1 MEQHAIP
8 QQISSYEFRLVG
20 DMTLKQFLKAAAGI
34 VIAVLINSTKMFV
47 LVKWPLMLLFAGGGL
62 ALAFVPYQDRP
73 LETWIISFIK
83 SIYSPTI
90 YTYRKGAKSDWTEA
104 MVTAK
109 KNEAEEIVMED
120 EVKVVKDK
128 SRVREFIESLPSV
141 QREKENNLT
150 NKPIN
155 QVIQTNSN
163 KQIPIIKQEKTEI
176 MKPEDEAE
184 DWRKQGAE
192 LNLKTQKLGA
202 TGTAI
207 FGAIPMPDIPEI
219 PNLVVGMVTDLQGK
233 IVEGA
238 IVEIQDNLGNP
249 SRVLKTNALGQF
261 RSSTQLA
268 NGKYLIIPEK
278 ENYEFDRVEVNLS
291 GKIIE
296 PIRIKALN

>member
-1 MEQHAIP
+1 
-8 QQISSYEFRLVG
+8 
-20 DMTLKQFLKAAAGI
+20 MTLKQFLKAAAGI

-47 LVKWPLMLLFAGGGL
+47 LIKWPLMAVFAGGGL

-73 LETWIISFIK
+73 LETWIAAFIK

-90 YTYRKGAKSDWTEA
+90 YTYRKGKKSDWTEV
-104 MVTAK
+104 MVSTK
-109 KNEAEEIVMED
+109 KDEDEEVKED
-120 EVKVVKDK
+120 EVKMTKDK
-128 SRVREFIESLPSV
+128 TRVREFIESLPSV
-141 QREKENNLT
+141 KREQVKIT
-150 NKPIN
+150 NRPID

-163 KQIPIIKQEKTEI
+163 EQIPMSERDGIVTSVEE
-176 MKPEDEAE
+176 EAK
-184 DWRKQGAE
+184 DWREEKAG
-192 LNLKTQKLGA
+192 LNLITQKLGA
-202 TGTAI
+202 TGTVS

-219 PNLVVGMVTDLQGK
+219 PNLIVGMVTDAQGK

-238 IVEIQDNLGNP
+238 IVEIQDYLGNP

-278 ENYEFDRVEVNLS
+278 ENYEFDRVEVNLT

>member
-47 LVKWPLMLLFAGGGL
+47 LIKWPLMAVFAGGGL

-73 LETWIISFIK
+73 LETWIAAFIK

-90 YTYRKGAKSDWTEA
+90 YTYRKGKKSDWTEV
-104 MVTAK
+104 MVTTK
-109 KNEAEEIVMED
+109 KDEEEEVRED
-120 EVKVVKDK
+120 EVKVMKD
-128 SRVREFIESLPSV
+128 RTRAREFIESLPSV
-141 QREKENNLT
+141 KREQAVSAKTTASQGKSIE
-150 NKPIN
+150 
-155 QVIQTNSN
+155 V
-163 KQIPIIKQEKTEI
+163 EKNVVEEVVGERMRTGRE
-176 MKPEDEAE
+176 EEAE
-184 DWRKQGAE
+184 DWRQEKTG

-202 TGTAI
+202 TGTVN

-219 PNLVVGMVTDLQGK
+219 PNLIVGMVTDLQGK

-238 IVEIQDNLGNP
+238 IVEIQDYLGNP

-278 ENYEFDRVEVNLS
+278 ENYEFDRVEVNLM

>member
-34 VIAVLINSTKMFV
+34 VVALLINSTKMFV
-47 LVKWPLMLLFAGGGL
+47 LIKWPLMAIFAGGGL

-73 LETWIISFIK
+73 LETWIAAFIK

-90 YTYRKGAKSDWTEA
+90 YTYRKGKKTDWTEA
-104 MVTAK
+104 MMTTK
-109 KNEAEEIVMED
+109 KDEGEEVRED
-120 EVKVVKDK
+120 EVQVMKD
-128 SRVREFIESLPSV
+128 RTRIREFIESLPSV
-141 QREKENNLT
+141 QREKKDATKATASQGINIGERENVAEEIIG
-150 NKPIN
+150 NKMR
-155 QVIQTNSN
+155 TG
-163 KQIPIIKQEKTEI
+163 TE
-176 MKPEDEAE
+176 EEAE
-184 DWRKQGAE
+184 DWRQKKTG
-192 LNLKTQKLGA
+192 LSLKTQKLGA
-202 TGTAI
+202 TGTAN

-219 PNLVVGMVTDLQGK
+219 PNLIVGMVTDLQGK

-238 IVEIQDNLGNP
+238 IVEIQDYLGNP

-268 NGKYLIIPEK
+268 DGKYLIIPEK
-278 ENYEFDRVEVNLS
+278 DNYEFDRVEVNLA